1 MLAAPTRS
9 WSTWGSRMVRTVGE
23 DESEQKLIDDVA
35 EHGWHCVHIMA
46 EDEHVAY
53 SFTVGLYET
62 YGHPELIIVGLSPGV
77 SHQILS
83 IVADAA
89 RVGVPL
95 DLARSTDA
103 LINHYSCCFAEVPLS
118 EYYEHVGFASW
129 YYQGNNFP
137 LYQIVWPSKSG
148 QFPWHSQASLEFR
161 AAQPMLGQAAS

>member
-9 WSTWGSRMVRTVGE
+9 WSAWGSRMVRTVGE